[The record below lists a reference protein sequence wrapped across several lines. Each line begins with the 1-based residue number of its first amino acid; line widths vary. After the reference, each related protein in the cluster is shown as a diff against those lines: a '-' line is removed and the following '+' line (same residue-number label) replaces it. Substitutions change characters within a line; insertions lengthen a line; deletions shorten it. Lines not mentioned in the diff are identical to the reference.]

1 MMQRMQMSPVSDPRP
16 DQPCASPS
24 LNLLPAP
31 HFAPPG
37 LGTGGCFLL
46 RFLFQAD
53 SHSSPPE
60 KGGLYT
66 DFTRKA
72 SSRDIGGSVY
82 ANPLTG
88 SVYANPLNGS
98 VNAITETTEKD
109 LHADGRAELD
119 FLEREQERDGDW
131 ETQEEDANEV
141 SNVAV
146 DAMQQLRTCAMR
158 HFRFRVRLALLGA
171 TAPSRGR

>member
-1 MMQRMQMSPVSDPRP
+1 M
-16 DQPCASPS
+16 
-24 LNLLPAP
+24 
-31 HFAPPG
+31 
-37 LGTGGCFLL
+37 
-46 RFLFQAD
+46 
-53 SHSSPPE
+53 
-60 KGGLYT
+60 K
-66 DFTRKA
+66 
-72 SSRDIGGSVY
+72 SRIKE
-82 ANPLTG
+82 LK
-88 SVYANPLNGS
+88 
-98 VNAITETTEKD
+98 ETTEKD